1 MNEHWEENVMRHT
14 FITAALFAACGLL
27 LAGCSK
33 HTPHAE
39 RPPSPVIT
47 FAAFTTNVPVYIR
60 AFGTICAYQN
70 VSVMPQVSGKL
81 LQVHFT
87 EGQVVTNN
95 QLLFTI
101 DPRDF
106 DAELKKA
113 EATLEMN
120 RADLKLKRDTRD
132 RNLALVRD
140 KVVSQE
146 AFEKCQLDVDLAEA
160 RVKLDEA
167 SVAQAKLN
175 VEYSTVESPLDG
187 VTGKVLVDAGNVV
200 NANTTRLVSVRQLSP
215 LYVDFSV
222 SEQDLEQIRAAKQR
236 GTLKVHFM
244 PERQLTRIEQKAQG
258 KVGEA
263 YEAVIREFIGQMY
276 AADLAFMDNTVGD
289 NTGAIALRAIVRENT
304 GKFWPGQFVR
314 IGLIVE
320 NRANAVLVPELA
332 IQAGKNGPYVFVVKP
347 DHTAELRLIKQGPA
361 TTGHVI
367 VEQGVQA
374 GERVVLQGQ
383 MGLYPG
389 AKTIEIPSG
398 K

>member
-1 MNEHWEENVMRHT
+1 MRQLT
-14 FITAALFAACGLL
+14 VTIALFSVSGILL
-27 LAGCSK
+27 VGCSRK
-33 HTPHAE
+33 QPHAV

-47 FAAFTTNVPVYIR
+47 FTAFTTNVPVYIR

-70 VSVMPQVSGKL
+70 VSVMPQVGGKL
-81 LQVHFT
+81 LQVHFR

-106 DAELKKA
+106 QAELKKV
-113 EATLEMN
+113 EATLEMD

-132 RNLALVRD
+132 RNLTLMRD
-140 KVVSQE
+140 KVISKE
-146 AFEKCQLDVDLAEA
+146 AFEKFQLDVDIAEA

-167 SVAQAKLN
+167 AVTQARLN

-187 VTGKVLVDAGNVV
+187 VTGKVLVDPGNVV
-200 NANTTRLVSVRQLSP
+200 NANVTKLVNIRQLSP

-222 SEQDLEQIRAAKQR
+222 SEQDLERIRAAKER
-236 GTLKVHFM
+236 GTLKVSFI
-244 PERQLTRIEQKAQG
+244 PERQLTSLAQKAEG
-258 KVGEA
+258 KIGEA
-263 YEAVIREFIGQMY
+263 YEAVVREWIDQMY
-276 AADLAFMDNTVGD
+276 TADLAFMDNTVGD
-289 NTGAIALRAIVRENT
+289 NTGAIALRAIVREKT
-304 GKFWPGQFVR
+304 EKFWPGQFVR
-314 IGLIVE
+314 LGLIVE
-320 NRANAVLVPELA
+320 NRDAVLVPELA

-367 VEQGVQA
+367 VEEGVKT
-374 GERVVLQGQ
+374 GEKVVLQGQ

-389 AKTIEIPSG
+389 AKTVEIP